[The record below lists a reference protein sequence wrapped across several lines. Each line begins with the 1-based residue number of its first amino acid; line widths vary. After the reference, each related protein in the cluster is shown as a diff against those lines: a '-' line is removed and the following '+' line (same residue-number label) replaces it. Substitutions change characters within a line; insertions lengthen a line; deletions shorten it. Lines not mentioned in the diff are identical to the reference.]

1 MTKRRIKAIQRVTDL
16 GGLSPT
22 PFTALNNTALFVIA
36 RIHPASAMSAV
47 RVYPKD
53 HSYLST
59 GRILHSPTAMEVRE
73 AEALQAGPSGRHSSL
88 GFRSTRDDL
97 NDETVVD
104 NGADIPD
111 IPLRKSSR
119 LSPTNSSYASGA
131 AATLEKILT
140 DKEFIAA
147 RQGPISPHTLHVAA
161 EKRYEKFVLCFSTM
175 AKLISVSSTASV
187 SELFTPPAKR
197 IGSPEPSSQL
207 LTPETARRA
216 LSPETDDSSRFG
228 ARSPSTHARSS
239 RSGRSRANSA
249 ASTYQT
255 QASSILPA
263 LQTKGAGNEDLL
275 EPLVEEEIE
284 PGSFD
289 LVVPSHGDT
298 GVYSLET
305 RSEQL
310 FSKDHLEVIFG
321 DPILLQRFTN
331 FLCTSRPKSIP
342 LLVYYLDATK
352 ALKAIS
358 YSNAIVEALEPL
370 EGHDFSS
377 TGADATLNRRLK
389 EKADAA
395 FEAIARDD
403 LPAYI
408 THIWIQT
415 VSVSMKR
422 RITGSMPAHLR
433 DMSEGLAEVFC
444 LTDPSRHDNPI
455 VFASE
460 GKVFIY

>member
-1 MTKRRIKAIQRVTDL
+1 M
-16 GGLSPT
+16 
-22 PFTALNNTALFVIA
+22 FV
-36 RIHPASAMSAV
+36 
-47 RVYPKD
+47 
-53 HSYLST
+53 LST
-59 GRILHSPTAMEVRE
+59 T
-73 AEALQAGPSGRHSSL
+73 
-88 GFRSTRDDL
+88 
-97 NDETVVD
+97 
-104 NGADIPD
+104 
-111 IPLRKSSR
+111 
-119 LSPTNSSYASGA
+119 
-131 AATLEKILT
+131 
-140 DKEFIAA
+140 
-147 RQGPISPHTLHVAA
+147 
-161 EKRYEKFVLCFSTM
+161 
-175 AKLISVSSTASV
+175 SVP
-187 SELFTPPAKR
+187 EIFTQPAKR
-197 IGSPEPSSQL
+197 MASPEPSRQL
-207 LTPETARRA
+207 LTPESARRPM
-216 LSPETDDSSRFG
+216 SPEPDDTSRFSV
-228 ARSPSTHARSS
+228 RSPSTQARSS

-255 QASSILPA
+255 QASSVLPA
-263 LQTKGAGNEDLL
+263 LQTKGAGNDDLL

-289 LVVPSHGDT
+289 LVIPSHGDT
-298 GVYSLET
+298 GIYSLEA

-310 FSKDHLEVIFG
+310 FSKEHLQVIFG
-321 DPILLQRFTN
+321 DAVLLQRFTN

-370 EGHDFSS
+370 EGHEFSS
-377 TGADATLNRRLK
+377 TGADATLNKCLRD
-389 EKADAA
+389 KADAA

-408 THIWIQT
+408 THTWIQT

-460 GKVFIY
+460 GELHVNATWEPQLTDWARRIPQDNAVWDELCYWAQLSLSARPQDKSLQC